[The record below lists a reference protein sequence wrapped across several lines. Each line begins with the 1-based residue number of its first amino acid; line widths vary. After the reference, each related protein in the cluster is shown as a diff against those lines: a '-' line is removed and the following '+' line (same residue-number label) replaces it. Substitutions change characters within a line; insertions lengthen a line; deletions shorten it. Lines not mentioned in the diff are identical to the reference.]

1 MNRMYSRVRNSLAI
15 KVIFSTV
22 LLSLVVTG
30 ITGSVLNTQLSAG
43 VKDVNLSSALVEAR
57 STIFTAEY
65 RFLLAQGEKDS
76 VVQKVVDDVIS
87 SATTLTSNENAREV
101 VFLRSPG
108 NTRENNYE
116 IASNLLDPTS
126 IPSTLSERVR
136 KNPDLVYQYTN
147 MNYLTGTRIKGLA
160 IGQKVQIPNA
170 GQYEMYI
177 IFSLANQ
184 EKTLDLISR
193 SLFLGGFILLLLI
206 ALITWLV
213 TRQVVSPVREAAMI
227 AAEFTAGD
235 FRKRLKVESQ
245 DEISTLGLAFNDMAE
260 SIEKQIARLENLSR
274 VQQRFVSDVSHEL
287 RTPLTTLRMASEV
300 IYSSKE
306 GFDPVVARSAELL
319 VAQLDRF
326 EKLLEDLLEVSR
338 FDAEVAVL
346 EAVDFDMVQLVQR
359 CADDLSLVAKER
371 KTEIYV
377 NSSEP
382 VIMIKADIRRVERIL
397 RNLLANAI
405 DHSEELQID
414 VRIEASE
421 HDVAVG
427 VRDYGIG
434 LDENALT
441 RVFDRFWRADPSR
454 ARTRGGTGL
463 GLSIALEDARLHNG
477 ELEAWGRPGRGSHFV
492 VTLPRNTWESIE
504 ARLIKLQPEDYRAQF
519 PQFLASVSGS
529 IESRHDCKVRPFAEL
544 SQLIFPSRCF
554 GCHRL
559 GPSICSACRSSW
571 HPHYYKT
578 KVESLT
584 VHSALLYTPTASK
597 IILAAKESGLKGADD
612 LLIEAIIHVLDKS
625 VPDTTLFRLVPIPS
639 SKASQRRR
647 GRSFVVD
654 LVSQISQRTG
664 IPMIDCLQL
673 SRRVLDQS
681 GLHRDERASN
691 LAGAFTLISP
701 ARGELILI
709 DDVVTTGATL
719 REAARALNSQGFQA
733 IGSVT
738 AITACVAQRLR

>member
-1 MNRMYSRVRNSLAI
+1 
-15 KVIFSTV
+15 VI
-22 LLSLVVTG
+22 TG
-30 ITGSVLNTQLSAG
+30 ITGSVLNSQLSAG
-43 VKDVNLSSALVEAR
+43 VKDVNLNSALVEAR

-76 VVQKVVDDVIS
+76 EVQKVVDDVIS

-116 IASNLLDPTS
+116 IASNLLDPGS
-126 IPSTLSERVR
+126 IPTTLSEQVR
-136 KNPDLVYQYTN
+136 KNPDLVFQYTD
-147 MNYLTGTRIKGLA
+147 MNYLTGSRVKGLA

-193 SLFLGGFILLLLI
+193 SLFLTGFVLLLMVG
-206 ALITWLV
+206 LITWLV
-213 TRQVVSPVREAAMI
+213 VRQVVRPVREAAMI
-227 AAEFTAGD
+227 ATEFTAGD

-245 DEISTLGLAFNDMAE
+245 DEISTLGLAFNEMAE

-300 IYSSKE
+300 IYSTKE
-306 GFDPVVARSAELL
+306 TFDPIVARSAELL

-359 CADDLSLVAKER
+359 CADDLGLVAKER
-371 KTEIYV
+371 KTQIYV
-377 NSSEP
+377 NSTES
-382 VIMIKADIRRVERIL
+382 VVMIKADIRRVERIL

-405 DHSEELQID
+405 DHSEEMQID
-414 VRIEASE
+414 VRIVSSE

-434 LDENALT
+434 LDESALT

-477 ELEAWGRPGRGSHFV
+477 ELEAWGRPGHGAHFV

-504 ARLIKLQPEDYRAQF
+504 QRLIPLKPEDY
-519 PQFLASVSGS
+519 
-529 IESRHDCKVRPFAEL
+529 
-544 SQLIFPSRCF
+544 
-554 GCHRL
+554 
-559 GPSICSACRSSW
+559 
-571 HPHYYKT
+571 
-578 KVESLT
+578 
-584 VHSALLYTPTASK
+584 
-597 IILAAKESGLKGADD
+597 
-612 LLIEAIIHVLDKS
+612 
-625 VPDTTLFRLVPIPS
+625 
-639 SKASQRRR
+639 KA
-647 GRSFVVD
+647 
-654 LVSQISQRTG
+654 
-664 IPMIDCLQL
+664 
-673 SRRVLDQS
+673 
-681 GLHRDERASN
+681 
-691 LAGAFTLISP
+691 
-701 ARGELILI
+701 
-709 DDVVTTGATL
+709 
-719 REAARALNSQGFQA
+719 
-733 IGSVT
+733 
-738 AITACVAQRLR
+738 

>member
-1 MNRMYSRVRNSLAI
+1 MNRIYLRIRNSLAI

-22 LLSLVVTG
+22 ILSLVITG
-30 ITGSVLNTQLSAG
+30 ITGSVLNSQLSAG
-43 VKDVNLSSALVEAR
+43 VKDVNLNSALVEAR

-76 VVQKVVDDVIS
+76 EVQKVVDDVIS

-116 IASNLLDPTS
+116 IASNLLDPGS
-126 IPSTLSERVR
+126 IPTTLSEQVR
-136 KNPDLVYQYTN
+136 KNPDLVFQYTD
-147 MNYLTGTRIKGLA
+147 MNYLTGSRVKGLA

-193 SLFLGGFILLLLI
+193 SLFLTGFVLLLMVG
-206 ALITWLV
+206 LITWLV
-213 TRQVVSPVREAAMI
+213 VRQVVRPVREAAMI
-227 AAEFTAGD
+227 ATEFTAGD

-245 DEISTLGLAFNDMAE
+245 DEISTLGLAFNEMAE

-300 IYSSKE
+300 IYSTKE
-306 GFDPVVARSAELL
+306 TFDPIVARSAELL

-359 CADDLSLVAKER
+359 CADDLGLVAKER
-371 KTEIYV
+371 KTQIYV
-377 NSSEP
+377 NSTES
-382 VIMIKADIRRVERIL
+382 VVMIKADIRRVERIL

-405 DHSEELQID
+405 DHSEEMQID
-414 VRIEASE
+414 VRIVSSE

-434 LDENALT
+434 LDESALT

-477 ELEAWGRPGRGSHFV
+477 ELEAWGRPGHGAHFV

-504 ARLIKLQPEDYRAQF
+504 QRLIPLKPEDY
-519 PQFLASVSGS
+519 
-529 IESRHDCKVRPFAEL
+529 
-544 SQLIFPSRCF
+544 
-554 GCHRL
+554 
-559 GPSICSACRSSW
+559 
-571 HPHYYKT
+571 
-578 KVESLT
+578 
-584 VHSALLYTPTASK
+584 
-597 IILAAKESGLKGADD
+597 
-612 LLIEAIIHVLDKS
+612 
-625 VPDTTLFRLVPIPS
+625 
-639 SKASQRRR
+639 KA
-647 GRSFVVD
+647 
-654 LVSQISQRTG
+654 
-664 IPMIDCLQL
+664 
-673 SRRVLDQS
+673 
-681 GLHRDERASN
+681 
-691 LAGAFTLISP
+691 
-701 ARGELILI
+701 
-709 DDVVTTGATL
+709 
-719 REAARALNSQGFQA
+719 
-733 IGSVT
+733 
-738 AITACVAQRLR
+738 

>member
-1 MNRMYSRVRNSLAI
+1 MNRIYSRVRNSLAI

-193 SLFLGGFILLLLI
+193 SLFLGGFILLLLV

-213 TRQVVSPVREAAMI
+213 VRQVVSPVRQAAMI
-227 AAEFTAGD
+227 ATEFTAGD
-235 FRKRLKVESQ
+235 FQKRLKVDSQ
-245 DEISTLGLAFNDMAE
+245 DEISTLGLAFNEMAE

-300 IYSSKE
+300 IYSTKDT
-306 GFDPVVARSAELL
+306 FDPVVARSAELL

-359 CADDLSLVAKER
+359 CADDLGLVAKER

-377 NSSEP
+377 SSSEP
-382 VIMIKADIRRVERIL
+382 IIMIKADIRRVERIL

-414 VRIEASE
+414 VRIVASE

-504 ARLIKLQPEDYRAQF
+504 ARLIKLQPEDYRA
-519 PQFLASVSGS
+519 
-529 IESRHDCKVRPFAEL
+529 
-544 SQLIFPSRCF
+544 
-554 GCHRL
+554 
-559 GPSICSACRSSW
+559 
-571 HPHYYKT
+571 
-578 KVESLT
+578 
-584 VHSALLYTPTASK
+584 
-597 IILAAKESGLKGADD
+597 
-612 LLIEAIIHVLDKS
+612 
-625 VPDTTLFRLVPIPS
+625 
-639 SKASQRRR
+639 
-647 GRSFVVD
+647 
-654 LVSQISQRTG
+654 
-664 IPMIDCLQL
+664 
-673 SRRVLDQS
+673 
-681 GLHRDERASN
+681 
-691 LAGAFTLISP
+691 
-701 ARGELILI
+701 
-709 DDVVTTGATL
+709 
-719 REAARALNSQGFQA
+719 
-733 IGSVT
+733 
-738 AITACVAQRLR
+738 